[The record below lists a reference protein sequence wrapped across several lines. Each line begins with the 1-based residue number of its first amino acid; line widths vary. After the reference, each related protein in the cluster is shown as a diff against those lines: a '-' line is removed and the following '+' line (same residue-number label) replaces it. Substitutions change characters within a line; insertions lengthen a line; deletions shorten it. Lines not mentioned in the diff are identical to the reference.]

1 MNDGF
6 NILFVCSGNACRS
19 PMAEGLLKKKLYPD
33 YRKKLTVLS
42 AGTLGLQG
50 NPPTANAITVAREKG
65 VDISQH
71 RSRGVNQQI
80 LERSDLILVMASH
93 HRDYIIEKFPS
104 FKNRVFLLKSYA
116 AEGEPIENVAISDP
130 IGENLSFYRT
140 IINQIE
146 RELDRILPAIK
157 TKIDHK
163 LQNMG

>member
-1 MNDGF
+1 
-6 NILFVCSGNACRS
+6 
-19 PMAEGLLKKKLYPD
+19 MAEGLLKKKLYPD
-33 YRKKLTVLS
+33 YAKKVTVSS

-50 NPPTANAITVAREKG
+50 SPPTSHALTVAREKG

-80 LERSDLILVMASH
+80 LERADLILVMAPH
-93 HRDYIIEKFPS
+93 HFDYIIEKFPS
-104 FKNRVFLLKSYA
+104 VKNRVFLLKSYA

-146 RELDRILPAIK
+146 RELDRILPAVK
-157 TKIDHK
+157 SKIDHK
-163 LQNMG
+163 LQNKA